1 MFVPIKCSFC
11 GQSFDFDSSSGILLA
26 DCPHC
31 GKQNTVAAPA
41 REAKNLTV
49 QRDAPTLAGAVQ
61 CPACKAQ
68 VSRGDILC
76 IHCGYNFATRQK
88 VGGTGWLA
96 ANQSLAVLLAGGLV
110 VLAAGAA
117 YLLWPE
123 ADAPPPDVLPAVAS
137 ATAPAPEPVAPAPVV
152 TDTNLTPA
160 ATNPAATPAAPAA
173 SEPAPGPTPEELAAQ
188 QAEAERAAREA
199 ERAAFEEKKFQAEQ
213 NLRLQLDLREPLYVQ
228 NERVELRRKSG
239 RLHEGTLTGL
249 SGTGTNRVVLV
260 AGPAGEIGVP
270 LAELDPASR
279 RRVDPEYREAFIR
292 HVMSTRSPA
301 EPGEQPAE

>member
-31 GKQNTVAAPA
+31 GKQNTVAVPA
-41 REAKNLTV
+41 SEAKNLTV
-49 QRDAPTLAGAVQ
+49 QHDAPTLAGAVQ

-88 VGGTGWLA
+88 VGGASWLA
-96 ANQSLAVLLAGGLV
+96 ANQSLAVLLGVGLV

-123 ADAPPPDVLPAVAS
+123 TDAPPPDVFSAAES
-137 ATAPAPEPVAPAPVV
+137 ATAPALEPVAPAPA
-152 TDTNLTPA
+152 DTPPAPA
-160 ATNPAATPAAPAA
+160 ATNFTAASNAPAA
-173 SEPAPGPTPEELAAQ
+173 AAPEPTPEELAAQ

-239 RLHEGTLTGL
+239 RLHEGTLNGL

-270 LAELDPASR
+270 LAELDPASH

-292 HVMSTRSPA
+292 HVMSTCTPA
-301 EPGEQPAE
+301 APAAE